1 MEGETYIASTAMP
14 PDDSGEGGGGGG
26 VGANTPETMSPEVLQ
41 KEKLLKLLKREVK
54 MMMEESVT
62 LKTVHEDSASV
73 NSLCAM
79 VDTCL
84 SLGLKRRALGLFK
97 TRSVYNIKVT
107 HATLTLAL
115 HSII

>member
-1 MEGETYIASTAMP
+1 MEGETYIASTAMR
-14 PDDSGEGGGGGG
+14 PDDPGEGGGGGG
-26 VGANTPETMSPEVLQ
+26 GANTPETMSPEVLQ

-97 TRSVYNIKVT
+97 TRSV
-107 HATLTLAL
+107 
-115 HSII
+115 

>member
-1 MEGETYIASTAMP
+1 MEGEMTTTDVHSSIN
-14 PDDSGEGGGGGG
+14 GGGCGG
-26 VGANTPETMSPEVLQ
+26 AEEMSPEVLQ
-41 KEKLLKLLKREVK
+41 KEKLLKLLKKEVK

-73 NSLCAM
+73 NSLCAI

-97 TRSVYNIKVT
+97 TRSV
-107 HATLTLAL
+107 TLCRGNHLSLILTC
-115 HSII
+115 SG